1 MPMEPYNQS
10 GLPRF
15 AELLISRLCKA
26 ELQEEILGNLEEAY
40 HAHGRKIRL
49 WRECLLYLRPS
60 CLKSINS
67 SIHHPM
73 FIFNPL
79 LTIRNLRKQGMNTII
94 NIAGFTIGL
103 LCVFFLYFY
112 VSSELKYDTFHKDYH
127 EIYRVLRTAEMNGSP
142 FKIGVTS
149 GPYAR
154 ALETDFEGKIHTC
167 RASLETSLVKY
178 KDKQFFEEH
187 ILFADPDFFTFF
199 SFPLASGD
207 PKDVLSQAN
216 NVVFS
221 KALAKKYFGDED
233 PIGQIIET
241 EGEQFIV
248 TGIMDEIPTKSHL
261 EFNMVLSFAFLDKYE
276 WMSNWWNNG
285 LTTYAKFSSPQ
296 DRAYVESQLQWF
308 MEKYMGDDFDQTKS
322 RMGLTLEPLSETY
335 FASDVRYDL
344 ARHGDLKSVY
354 ILAMV
359 AVAILF
365 IACFNY
371 VNMSVALSF
380 KRAKE
385 VGVRKIMGGR
395 KGRLILQFLGESLMV
410 ILTAIVLAG
419 LLSQLFLPIFNGLF
433 GLEVTY
439 DWSDPNILLFMCALV
454 GLVVLSSGVYPAVLL
469 SSFKPLR
476 VMKGEMVKGTK
487 GVLIRKG
494 LVVAQFVIAI
504 FLMAVTFLVTIQI
517 SYMKNKELGFNQES
531 IVTIDLNNGDI
542 REQVDTFKERLL
554 SHPAIESVAA
564 VSGEPGGFHDGA
576 TIQFKGID
584 EQLKIRTL
592 FTDYDFLETLN
603 IQLLAGRNFDR
614 SFGADM
620 NGSVL
625 LNRKALEELGMSAE
639 EALDKTVNMP
649 LWDEYDR
656 KIVGIVEDYHFQS
669 LKNPIEPLCIILGGR
684 ARKIVVAMQAG
695 NLNQGIEHMNN
706 TWEELID
713 GFPMHY
719 TFLDESLSRL
729 YENEQKQ
736 HRVFTSFSII
746 SLFLATLGIFGL
758 VTYSAQRRQKEFG
771 IRKVLGASVSEI
783 LSLISKE
790 FTFLIIVAFMVSIP
804 LAWLFVTNWLQAFS
818 YRIVLQDYWYVFAA
832 SGIVSLVV
840 ALLTIG
846 FRSLSVALSNP
857 SESIRCE

>member
-1 MPMEPYNQS
+1 MEPYSQK
-10 GLPRF
+10 GLPRL
-15 AELLISRLCKA
+15 ALLLISRLCKHD
-26 ELQEEILGNLEEAY
+26 LQEEILGNLEESF
-40 HAHGRKIRL
+40 HNHGSKARL

-60 CLKSINS
+60 CLKNIHLS
-67 SIHHPM
+67 SQHPM

-79 LTIRNLRKQGMNTII
+79 LTIRNLRKQGMNTVI

-187 ILFADPDFFTFF
+187 ILFADADFFTFF
-199 SFPLASGD
+199 SYPLATGN
-207 PKDVLSQAN
+207 PENVLSQAN

-221 KALAKKYFGDED
+221 KALARKYFGDED

-248 TGIMDEIPTKSHL
+248 TGVMDKIPSKSHL
-261 EFNMVLSFAFLDKYE
+261 EFDMVLPFAFLDKYE

-285 LTTYAKFSSPQ
+285 LITYAKFTSPK
-296 DRAYVESQLQWF
+296 DRQYVESQLQWF

-322 RMGLTLEPLSETY
+322 RMGLVLEPLSETY

-344 ARHGDLKSVY
+344 ARHGDLTSVY

-380 KRAKE
+380 KRARE
-385 VGVRKIMGGR
+385 VGIRKIMGGR
-395 KGRLILQFLGESLMV
+395 KGRLIVQFLGESLMV
-410 ILTAIVLAG
+410 ILAAVLLAG
-419 LLSQLFLPIFNGLF
+419 GLSQLFLPLFNSLF

-439 DWSDPNILLFMCALV
+439 NWSDPNIMLFIGALV
-454 GLVVLSSGVYPAVLL
+454 ALVVLSSGVYPAILL

-476 VMKGEMVKGTK
+476 VMKGEMIKGTK
-487 GVLIRKG
+487 GVFIRKG
-494 LVVAQFVIAI
+494 LVVTQFVIAI
-504 FLMAVTFLVTIQI
+504 FLIAVTFLVTIQI
-517 SYMKNKELGFNQES
+517 QYMKNKELGFDQES
-531 IVTIDLNNGDI
+531 IITIDINNGDI
-542 REQVDTFKERLL
+542 RKQIDTFKERLL
-554 SHPAIESVAA
+554 ANPAIESVTA

-576 TIQFKGID
+576 SLQFSGIE

-592 FTDYDFLETLN
+592 FADYDFLETLN
-603 IQLLAGRNFDR
+603 VQLVEGRDFDR
-614 SFGADM
+614 SFGSDM

-625 LNRKALEELGMSAE
+625 INEKALEELGMSADE
-639 EALDKTVNMP
+639 VLGQTVKMP
-649 LWDEYDR
+649 LWDDYNR
-656 KIVGIVEDYHFQS
+656 KVVGIVEDYHFQS
-669 LKNPIEPLCIILGGR
+669 LKSPIEPLCIVLGGR
-684 ARKIVVAMQAG
+684 PRKVVVRVQAG
-695 NLNQGIEHMNN
+695 SLNQGLEHMNN

-713 GFPMHY
+713 GFPMNY
-719 TFLDESLSRL
+719 SFLDESLSRL

-736 HRVFTSFSII
+736 HHVFTTFSVI

-771 IRKVLGASVSEI
+771 IRKVLGASVGEI

-790 FTFLIIVAFMVSIP
+790 FTILIILAFMVSIP
-804 LAWLFVTNWLQAFS
+804 LAWLFVSNWLEAFS
-818 YRIVLQDYWYVFAA
+818 YRIALQDYWYVFAA

-846 FRSLSVALSNP
+846 FRSLGVALSNP